1 MRHWF
6 TLGILVLTAQ
16 IGFAGAYFL
25 KVFIGKQLTLRLVL
39 VAVGGTALAWWQTPP
54 WTIFALVAFGMA
66 AYGLAVVVAVR
77 ATRWGP
83 AG

>member
-25 KVFIGKQLTLRLVL
+25 KVFIGKQLTLPLVL
-39 VAVGGTALAWWQTPP
+39 VCGAMVFVKMMEIRDRL
-54 WTIFALVAFGMA
+54 F
-66 AYGLAVVVAVR
+66 
-77 ATRWGP
+77 
-83 AG
+83 